1 MAILW
6 HYSGRG
12 SAEGRVPGKGW
23 ERLSSDLGTPGVSRS
38 ISIKWIKK
46 KSKTHEAETH
56 AWRVKLISP
65 CT

>member
-38 ISIKWIKK
+38 LLPGGRTLWG
-46 KSKTHEAETH
+46 
-56 AWRVKLISP
+56 VKGALAHHQN
-65 CT
+65 